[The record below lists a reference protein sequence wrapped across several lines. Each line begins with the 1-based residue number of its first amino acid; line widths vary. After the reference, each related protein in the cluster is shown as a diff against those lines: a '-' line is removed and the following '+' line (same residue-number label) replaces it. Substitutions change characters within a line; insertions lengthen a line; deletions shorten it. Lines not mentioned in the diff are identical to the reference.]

1 MATTDTTRYE
11 IVTLDEAGQWVSDQ
25 VGDPNVFTTREEAE
39 AAIVELRKLG
49 EDWAEAEYDVR
60 EIDAEIAPGDC
71 PPEWAGKARRVSVE
85 TGDAV
90 LTGWELTENIEG
102 YLRAGQLWFDGNDDS
117 TEPAPSWV
125 IEPDSY

>member
-25 VGDPNVFTTREEAE
+25 LGDPNVFATREEAE

-60 EIDAEIAPGDC
+60 EIEDAFERCVYCYVDVPVVGVPAYNDDEAWAEIATHHAADC
-71 PPEWAGKARRVSVE
+71 EWV
-85 TGDAV
+85 T
-90 LTGWELTENIEG
+90 T
-102 YLRAGQLWFDGNDDS
+102 RAHR
-117 TEPAPSWV
+117 
-125 IEPDSY
+125 SYSYEA